1 MFHHPR
7 LEQLVEGDPVDLVRG
22 GKVIEENLK
31 QELIS
36 LAELKAAARRQGFES
51 FQEIDEAILEP
62 DGTVSFGR
70 HEPTREAERYQEV
83 LNRLDKLSSDLAA
96 LRG

>member
-1 MFHHPR
+1 
-7 LEQLVEGDPVDLVRG
+7 LEHLVEGDPVELVSG

-51 FQEIDEAILEP
+51 FQEIDEAILES
-62 DGTVSFGR
+62 DGTVSFR
-70 HEPTREAERYQEV
+70 RREPTPEAERYQEV

-96 LRG
+96 LRK